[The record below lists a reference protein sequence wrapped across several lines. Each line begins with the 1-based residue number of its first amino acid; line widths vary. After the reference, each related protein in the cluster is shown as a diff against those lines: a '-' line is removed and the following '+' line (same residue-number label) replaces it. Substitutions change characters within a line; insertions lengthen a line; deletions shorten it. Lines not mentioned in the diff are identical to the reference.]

1 MKSFI
6 YHVYIKSI
14 KKYLIFKDYLD
25 GKKKISSVR
34 YFARQPAKHIL
45 PVSEYTLDNVLP
57 IKMALLSESDELG
70 IVSWNIYKQ
79 QRLNWYSVL
88 NKLVIN
94 KHLILL
100 QEAQNSSKLIDFIIS
115 QHLIAYQVPTIIL
128 PHYAYGVMTLA
139 RSHPIYCCPLQ
150 EKEPLLRLPKSA
162 LITVYPLHN
171 GRNLMIINIHAVN
184 FTFGVDIYS
193 RQLRNIGE
201 YVKKHQGPMIF
212 AGDFNTWSRQRINE
226 LKRFTCS
233 LRMKEV
239 NFDADER
246 TIIFGYPLD
255 YVFYHNLTLLD
266 AEVIKT
272 ESSDHNPISVKFNIK

>member
-1 MKSFI
+1 MR
-6 YHVYIKSI
+6 YIP
-14 KKYLIFKDYLD
+14 
-25 GKKKISSVR
+25 G
-34 YFARQPAKHIL
+34 QPAKRIF
-45 PVSEYTLDNVLP
+45 PASKYMLDDNLP
-57 IKMALLSESDELG
+57 IGMPLLSESDELG

-94 KHLILL
+94 NHLILL
-100 QEAQNSSKLIDFIIS
+100 QEAQNSSQLINFIVS
-115 QHLIAYQVPTIIL
+115 QHLVADQVPAITL
-128 PHYAYGVMTLA
+128 PQYASGVMTLA
-139 RSHPIYCCPLQ
+139 RSDPIYCCPLR

-171 GRNLMIINIHAVN
+171 GQNLMIINIHAVN
-184 FTFGVDIYS
+184 FSFGIDIYT

-201 YVKKHQGPMIF
+201 YIKKHQGPMIF

-226 LKRFTCS
+226 LKRFTHS

-255 YVFYHNLTLLD
+255 YVFYNNLTLLD

-272 ESSDHNPISVKFNIK
+272 QSSDHNPISVKFNIK